1 MEEIRCKECVF
12 RGKPG
17 KNMCDYAWLVGHT
30 RKAQPAEKCTY
41 FIAGGK
47 LETPEAAAE
56 FLGKRKAPGA
66 EEVQRKPEKPGR
78 KKVNWERA
86 EELYR
91 TGANDGEIAREIGVS
106 PPTVCNWRRRNQLP
120 ANATSGGRHGEK
132 NTHRNQAT
140 RLRWGED
147 EQRSKGYG
155 AREDADRTGQDR
167 TGQAAEPAR
176 EEKRAMKQET
186 RDRIRKMLREDA
198 DYRKKELDRV
208 LIQGGDGKRELEEYR
223 EALLAR
229 EDFEEE
235 GAEENAVG

>member
-1 MEEIRCKECVF
+1 MGEIRCKECVF

-30 RKAQPAEKCTY
+30 RRAQPPEKCTY
-41 FIAGGK
+41 FIAGEK

-106 PPTVCNWRRRNQLP
+106 PPTVCNWRRRNQLT

-132 NTHRNQAT
+132 IPT
-140 RLRWGED
+140 RKTPMRDTEPERTRTG
-147 EQRSKGYG
+147 Q
-155 AREDADRTGQDR
+155 DRTGQDR
-167 TGQAAEPAR
+167 TGQAKPAR
-176 EEKRAMKQET
+176 EGKKAMKQET

-208 LIQGGDGKRELEEYR
+208 LIQGGDGKRELAEYR